1 MARVLFVCP
10 VVPAPD
16 RNGLAMRAGVSV
28 AGLHRH
34 HDVTVVMV
42 GPLPDVA
49 AQGWVR
55 QHARRVVE
63 VPVDTSRGGAMSW
76 LRSDPGRRVAGSA
89 LPSLV
94 RLRPPSVGQ
103 RLIDDVGTEFDVVV
117 VMGTYVAGAVLP
129 LLEGGLPGILDAFDD
144 DARTCASQSILDRSY
159 ADEVPRYEAFQR
171 EVFTWFEEVL
181 FASVEDARPPYLHL
195 PNAVSIPPVWSLRR
209 VSDRLD
215 LLFVGN
221 PSYLPN
227 RDALLRLRQRIVPLI
242 EERGAEVRLLHP
254 LPHDD
259 VEGFYELAQVVAV
272 PLRAAGGSRIKLLE
286 AFAHGCPVVSTPT
299 GARGLDVSDGEEL
312 IITSDDEDDDEFASR
327 IVELAYDNARRAH
340 VATTARAFVSA
351 HHDSR
356 QVGDLLASFVEE
368 LVRRRQLPD

>member
-1 MARVLFVCP
+1 
-10 VVPAPD
+10 
-16 RNGLAMRAGVSV
+16 MRAGVSV

-42 GPLPDVA
+42 GAPLDVA

-55 QHARRVVE
+55 QHARRVIE
-63 VPVDTSRGGAMSW
+63 VPVDTSTAGAMSW
-76 LRSDPGRRVAGSA
+76 LRSEPGRRVADHP

-103 RLIDDVGTEFDVVV
+103 RIMDDVGSDFGLVV

-129 LLEGGLPGILDAFDD
+129 LLETGLPGILDAFDD
-144 DARTCASQSILDRSY
+144 DARTCASQTVLDRSY
-159 ADEVPRYEAFQR
+159 ADEVPLYEAFQR
-171 EVFTWFEEVL
+171 EVFTWFERVL
-181 FASVEDARPPYLHL
+181 FASVEDARPPYFHL
-195 PNAVSIPPVWSLRR
+195 PNAVSIPPVWTLRR
-209 VSDRLD
+209 VSDRLNV
-215 LLFVGN
+215 LFVGN

-242 EERGAEVRLLHP
+242 EERGTEVRLLHP
-254 LPHDD
+254 LPDDD
-259 VEGFYELAQVVAV
+259 VEGFYTRAQVVAV

-312 IITSDDEDDDEFASR
+312 IITTDDEDNDEFASR
-327 IVELAYDNARRAH
+327 IVELAYDNHRRAH
-340 VATTARAFVSA
+340 LATTARAFVSA

-356 QVGDLLASFVEE
+356 QVGDLLASLVEE
-368 LVRRRQLPD
+368 HVKRRQLLD

>member
-1 MARVLFVCP
+1 LARVLFVCP

-42 GPLPDVA
+42 GPPLDEA

-55 QHARRVVE
+55 QHARRVIE
-63 VPVDTSRGGAMSW
+63 VPVDTSPAGAMSW
-76 LRSDPGRRVAGSA
+76 VRSEPGRRVAGSA

-103 RLIDDVGTEFDVVV
+103 RIIDDVSSDFDLVV

-129 LLEGGLPGILDAFDD
+129 LLERGLPGILDAFDD
-144 DARTCASQSILDRSY
+144 DARTCASQAILDPSY
-159 ADEVPRYEAFQR
+159 ADEVPLYEAFQR
-171 EVFTWFEEVL
+171 EVFTWFERVL
-181 FASVEDARPPYLHL
+181 FASVEDARPPYFHL
-195 PNAVSIPPVWSLRR
+195 PNAVSIPPVWTLRR
-209 VSDRLD
+209 VSDRLNV
-215 LLFVGN
+215 LFVGN

-242 EERGAEVRLLHP
+242 EERGTEVRLLHP
-254 LPHDD
+254 LPDDD
-259 VEGFYELAQVVAV
+259 VEGFYTRAQVVAV

-312 IITSDDEDDDEFASR
+312 IITTDDEDNDEFASR
-327 IVELAYDNARRAH
+327 IVELAYDNHRRAH
-340 VATTARAFVSA
+340 LATTARAFVSA

-356 QVGDLLASFVEE
+356 QVGDLLASLVEE
-368 LVRRRQLPD
+368 HVKRRQLLD